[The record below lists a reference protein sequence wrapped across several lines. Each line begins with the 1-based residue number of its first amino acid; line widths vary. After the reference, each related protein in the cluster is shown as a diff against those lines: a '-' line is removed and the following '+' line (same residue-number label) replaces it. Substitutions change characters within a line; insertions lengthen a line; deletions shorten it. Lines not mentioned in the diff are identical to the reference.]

1 VSASAKPAKLPDGMK
16 PLRLGADAVQLLI
29 PHRRPFLFVDRV
41 LGFQSV
47 EGGVGASLLAS
58 KAVSANEPVFE
69 GHFRGA
75 GDRPGFALWPGVYTA
90 EGLGQSCNLLLVLL
104 GIERALSSTKTRAEV
119 HEAIAS
125 LERACRPDLHAV
137 PESARGLIEALGDPS
152 SRIGLAGALDI
163 KWIEPVLAGATI
175 EYQVTLTHV
184 LGAAR
189 RFDIEAR
196 VEERPVARGT
206 LTSSSPR

>member
-1 VSASAKPAKLPDGMK
+1 MKGTKLPSGMK

-47 EGGVGASLLAS
+47 EGGVGSRLLAS

-69 GHFRGA
+69 GHFRG
-75 GDRPGFALWPGVYTA
+75 GGERPGFALWPGVYTA
-90 EGLGQSCNLLLVLL
+90 EGLGQSCNLLLVLS
-104 GIERALSSTKTRAEV
+104 GIEQALGASMGRDAI
-119 HEAIAS
+119 HDAIAG
-125 LERACRPDLHAV
+125 LERLCRPDLGAP
-137 PESARGLIEALGDPS
+137 PESARGLLEALGDPA

-163 KWIEPVLAGATI
+163 KWMEPVLAGATL
-175 EYQVTLTHV
+175 EYEVTLTHV
-184 LGAAR
+184 MGSAR

>member
-1 VSASAKPAKLPDGMK
+1 MKGHKLPEGMK
-16 PLRLGADAVQLLI
+16 ALRLGADAVQLLI

-41 LGFQSV
+41 LGLRS
-47 EGGVGASLLAS
+47 ERGGVGSALLAS

-69 GHFRGA
+69 GHFRGG

-90 EGLGQSCNLLLVLL
+90 EGLGQSCNLLLVVL
-104 GIERALSSTKTRAEV
+104 GIEQALGASMGRDQV
-119 HEAIAS
+119 HEAIAG
-125 LERACRPDLHAV
+125 LERACRVDLGAPPD
-137 PESARGLIEALGDPS
+137 STRGLIDALGDPA

-163 KWIEPVLAGATI
+163 KWIEPVLAGSTI
-175 EYQVTLTHV
+175 EYEVTLTHV
-184 LGAAR
+184 MGSAR

-196 VEERPVARGT
+196 VEGRPVARGT